1 MLGHDNHGHQLKKS
15 RTTLFLQEFSNI
27 MFVCIFL
34 WSIYGAGSCAEWAA
48 EGRRL
53 VPLMPRL
60 VPQTVFSASATAA
73 ANSAAAANAKAPASS
88 GTCTAHQTCW
98 YCYSPWVQQIQQYV
112 WNVLQKWQVL
122 TVFYSDRSILRT
134 LVRSE
139 VGERCL
145 ECSMQHHSTPSHTI
159 TCYNNTRTLGF
170 IYLQVMKIMK
180 RSGNLII

>member
-1 MLGHDNHGHQLKKS
+1 MLGCDNHGHQFKKS

-88 GTCTAHQTCW
+88 GTVHQTCW
-98 YCYSPWVQQIQQYV
+98 YFLHSLGSANTAVRMKCTAKVTSFDCFLFRLLHSSHTCQIRC
-112 WNVLQKWQVL
+112 W
-122 TVFYSDRSILRT
+122 RT
-134 LVRSE
+134 MF
-139 VGERCL
+139 G
-145 ECSMQHHSTPSHTI
+145 MQHAASHYTKSH
-159 TCYNNTRTLGF
+159 NDL
-170 IYLQVMKIMK
+170 LQ
-180 RSGNLII
+180 

>member
-1 MLGHDNHGHQLKKS
+1 
-15 RTTLFLQEFSNI
+15 

-98 YCYSPWVQQIQQYV
+98 YCYTPWVQQIQQYI
-112 WNVLQKWQVL
+112 WNVPQKWQVL
-122 TVFYSDRSILRT
+122 TVFYSYCST
-134 LVRSE
+134 LHTFVRSDI
-139 VGERCL
+139 GEPYL
-145 ECSMQHHSTPSHTI
+145 ECSMLHHTTPSHTM
-159 TCYNNTRTLGF
+159 TRYNNTRTLGF
-170 IYLQVMKIMK
+170 MYGSWKSWKEVEI
-180 RSGNLII
+180 

>member
-1 MLGHDNHGHQLKKS
+1 MLGFVNHGHQLKKS

-27 MFVCIFL
+27 MVVCIFL

-98 YCYSPWVQQIQQYV
+98 YCYTPWVQQIQQYI
-112 WNVLQKWQVL
+112 WNVPQKWQVL
-122 TVFYSDRSILRT
+122 TVFYSYCST
-134 LVRSE
+134 LHTFVRSDI
-139 VGERCL
+139 GEPYL
-145 ECSMQHHSTPSHTI
+145 ECSMLHHTTPSHTM
-159 TCYNNTRTLGF
+159 TRYNNTRTLGF
-170 IYLQVMKIMK
+170 MY
-180 RSGNLII
+180 RSWKSWKEVEI

>member
-1 MLGHDNHGHQLKKS
+1 MLGCDNHGHQLKKS

-88 GTCTAHQTCW
+88 GTVHQTCW
-98 YCYSPWVQQIQQYV
+98 YYYINTPWVQQIQQYV
-112 WNVLQKWQVL
+112 RNVPQKWQVW
-122 TVFYSDRSILRT
+122 TVFYSDCSTLHLSDQILENHIWNAACSIALCQVT
-134 LVRSE
+134 QWP
-139 VGERCL
+139 GTIIL
-145 ECSMQHHSTPSHTI
+145 E
-159 TCYNNTRTLGF
+159 L
-170 IYLQVMKIMK
+170 
-180 RSGNLII
+180 